1 MTHHDDVYW
10 VHRMEE
16 STAPTNGNT
25 ELIEFLQGHFTKV
38 DAQFVKIDEHFTKV
52 DAQLMGLKLDVGEV
66 NEGLRKVNERIDGLY
81 TLIDSFVKLHQK
93 LDIELVALRDK
104 YNRLSK
110 AHNELAAEYQQLT
123 TRVARLEG
131 TPA

>member
-1 MTHHDDVYW
+1 MMAYTGRSMADPAA
-10 VHRMEE
+10 
-16 STAPTNGNT
+16 TTNGST
-25 ELIEFLQGHFTKV
+25 ELVEFLQGHFTKI

-52 DAQLMGLKLDVGEV
+52 DAQLIGLKLDVGEV
-66 NEGLRKVNERIDGLY
+66 KEGLRKVNERIDGLY

-104 YNRLSK
+104 YNRLAH
-110 AHNELAAEYQQLT
+110 AHNELV